1 MSNLISKYNISEKDL
16 YSLGIIESK
25 KRSLGYL
32 EKEKLKA
39 VSLKIL
45 KPYNVKFMDLG
56 GLLSEIK
63 EGGFDHKYSESLP
76 QEEKSEIEKM
86 IQENSNVSKFYKEW
100 WSGKSKKQKW
110 VIAIAVLFTLGLIG
124 NLTEEK
130 NKNSTNSSSAE
141 EESVDGLYTYEDN
154 SAKLSIRVSG
164 SSWFGKTLIVS
175 GFGEEYDNQNAQY
188 DNGIIKG
195 KELFENSGMVKVG
208 YISGNSLTTSIGGQS
223 VTLRK

>member
-1 MSNLISKYNISEKDL
+1 MKNIQKHFAVALISISTMVFISCNSNSNKSNNSNSD
-16 YSLGIIESK
+16 
-25 KRSLGYL
+25 
-32 EKEKLKA
+32 
-39 VSLKIL
+39 
-45 KPYNVKFMDLG
+45 N
-56 GLLSEIK
+56 
-63 EGGFDHKYSESLP
+63 SESNTTI
-76 QEEKSEIEKM
+76 QKEEPK
-86 IQENSNVSKFYKEW
+86 
-100 WSGKSKKQKW
+100 
-110 VIAIAVLFTLGLIG
+110 
-124 NLTEEK
+124 
-130 NKNSTNSSSAE
+130 

-164 SSWFGKTLIVS
+164 SSWSGKTLIVS